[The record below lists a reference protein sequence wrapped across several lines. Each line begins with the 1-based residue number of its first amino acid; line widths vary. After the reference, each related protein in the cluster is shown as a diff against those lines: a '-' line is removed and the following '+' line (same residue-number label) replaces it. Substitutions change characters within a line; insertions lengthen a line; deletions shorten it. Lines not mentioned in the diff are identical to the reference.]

1 MSIAVVGSRRLGQ
14 KGSVVMLALATTS
27 IMAAA
32 SAPSPI
38 YPLYRDR
45 WHFSVTMLTV
55 IFAVYVVG
63 LLGALLTVG
72 SLSDHVGRRPVLV
85 AAFVIAAASTVTFS
99 TAGGPTAL
107 LVARLVQG
115 VASGTAMSVLA
126 AALVDNASRSRPHLA
141 TTVTAVS
148 TSVGMALGGAFVGL
162 LTQWTTHPDLV
173 VFPLLTA
180 VFVALAVASWVLPE
194 PRPVPAGRRLT
205 LRPRVRVSAEAR
217 SEFWAAAPTTVAGW
231 AATGLFLA
239 LMPSLVR
246 DELQLR
252 FAAAGGL
259 TIAALYVAV
268 TAGGL
273 WSVRLRARTANTRG
287 AALMAVGAVNLAAA
301 LAATSSVEFG
311 VGAVA
316 VGLGVGLTFNG
327 NLRSIGAVT
336 SAGSRSETFA
346 AVYVLSY
353 ASLSVPTLIAGVA
366 APTFGLKTTS
376 YAFIAFLALLSA
388 AAGIHGAR
396 RVSRGTAAS
405 SVEDAASSERT
416 APDREAARRTVV
428 ATGGARTLSRPGSAR
443 CPQR

>member
-1 MSIAVVGSRRLGQ
+1 MSIAVVGGRRLGQ

-38 YPLYRDR
+38 YPLYRER

-55 IFAVYVVG
+55 IFGVYVVG
-63 LLGALLTVG
+63 LLAALLTVG

-85 AAFVIAAASTVTFS
+85 AAFVIAAASTAIFWAATGEIS
-99 TAGGPTAL
+99 L

-126 AALVDNASRSRPHLA
+126 AALVDQAPRSRPHLA
-141 TTVTAVS
+141 TTVTAVG
-148 TSVGMALGGAFVGL
+148 TSVGMAGGGAFVGL
-162 LTQWTTHPDLV
+162 LMQWTLRPDLV

-180 VFVALAVASWVLPE
+180 IFAALAAMSWALPE
-194 PRPVPAGRRLT
+194 ARAVRTGPRPT
-205 LRPRVRVSAEAR
+205 LRPRVRVSAGAR
-217 SEFWAAAPTTVAGW
+217 REFWAAAPTTVAGW

-246 DELQLR
+246 DEFQLR

-273 WSVRLRARTANTRG
+273 WSVRLHARTATVYG
-287 AALMAVGAVNLAAA
+287 AASMALGAAVLAAA
-301 LAATSSVEFG
+301 LAATSAVEFG
-311 VGAVA
+311 VGSLLI
-316 VGLGVGLTFNG
+316 GLGVGLTFNG
-327 NLRSIGAVT
+327 NLRSVGAVT
-336 SAGSRSETFA
+336 SPASRSETFA

-353 ASLSVPTLIAGVA
+353 ASLSVPTLIAGLA
-366 APTFGLKTTS
+366 APALGLETTS
-376 YAFIAFLALLSA
+376 YVFLAFLALLSA
-388 AAGIHGAR
+388 AAGILGAR
-396 RVSRGTAAS
+396 RPARSSAADGADLS
-405 SVEDAASSERT
+405 AL
-416 APDREAARRTVV
+416 EAM
-428 ATGGARTLSRPGSAR
+428 P
-443 CPQR
+443 